1 MLGVMLVF
9 INGKRGITVQNC
21 NSNLK
26 KYVSAT
32 NNVLQ
37 FYKLFSKTL
46 EIGVYFYLVQQLH
59 IWRLIYVSHQHTTL

>member
-1 MLGVMLVF
+1 MLVL

-21 NSNLK
+21 KSNLK

-37 FYKLFSKTL
+37 FNKLFSKTL
-46 EIGVYFYLVQQLH
+46 EKGVYFYLVQQLH
-59 IWRLIYVSHQHTTL
+59 LWRFIYNQDTTL